1 MTNIFSVK
9 KLPINATLMGA
20 FIVFVLIITGILFYN
35 IENQIQSNYYNN
47 EVNKSKQQISKL
59 AYDITEKL
67 NSQTNIIINSSQYLK
82 VNRDTISIKYNL
94 YNMIK
99 SYDFILGL
107 TYGANKINDSIV
119 NFCPY
124 YFRKNEKLYYSNL
137 EQSNYYYKSEN
148 WFNSNI
154 YKRKI
159 LLSAPYIDESKVPTT
174 TLTVPLRRYDINS
187 GVLSADI
194 HLKFLKD
201 ITRYTRKYNKQN
213 FCLVDKSSHIYYDFK
228 NGFKTNKFLVNKDN
242 GELIKFNNSNG
253 KYTKGSD
260 IYIYEYISPLN
271 SYLFVRLNHD
281 KLLANQP
288 SYSLYFLIF
297 YIIFGIFS
305 FLAFWAAL
313 SIDNVLTNSTYAIET
328 ALNGD
333 IQLAKSYSNILLQK
347 LKIDSTSNPLMMR
360 NSLYKLA
367 FVLNRLIDYF
377 VKITDINEN
386 AGNQLDISIS
396 NIIKYKD
403 IYKISAKKMNSELLA
418 LIKLVTENKTN
429 QDKIDKILSN
439 FRKLTLQSDLLLKN
453 FNHVDL
459 SKSFN
464 DSILSLNSRIK
475 IKLKAYKSNLNS
487 FNDITSEIEE
497 VYQRIGLL
505 STELGDDIEN
515 TYKKVKKPNSKTD
528 FSKLWMIPDKLND
541 FSEEIAIIVKK
552 YRTSSYELDQELSS
566 IFQEVPY
573 SGDMTF
579 KMLNEYSKN
588 SMENAKLFTYY
599 FNTITEIYENIKD
612 ASDEQRRIALALTTR
627 LTAIN
632 SSFNDIINIF
642 SNFELNLK
650 SCVSA
655 AADLKSI
662 LPMKKFI

>member
-9 KLPINATLMGA
+9 KLPIIATLMGA
-20 FIVFVLIITGILFYN
+20 FIVFVLIVTGILFYN
-35 IENQIQSNYYNN
+35 IENQVQHDYYKN
-47 EVNKSKQQISKL
+47 EVVKLNQQISKL
-59 AYDITEKL
+59 SYDITEKL
-67 NSQTNIIINSSQYLK
+67 NSQTNIIYNSSQYLK

-99 SYDFILGL
+99 SYDFILGI
-107 TYGANKINDSIV
+107 TYGVHRVNYSVV

-124 YFRKNEKLYYSNL
+124 YFRKNGKLYYSNL

-148 WFNSNI
+148 WFKSNL
-154 YKRKI
+154 YKDKI
-159 LLSAPYIDESKVPTT
+159 ILSAAYLDESKTPIITM
-174 TLTVPLRRYDINS
+174 TVPLRHYSTNS

-194 HLKFLKD
+194 NIKFLKD
-201 ITRYTRKYNKQN
+201 ITQYTNNYDNHVI
-213 FCLVDKSSHIYYDFK
+213 FLVDKSSHIYYDFK
-228 NGFKTNKFLVNKDN
+228 KGFTTNKFLINKDN
-242 GELIKFNNSNG
+242 GELIKFSNTKG
-253 KYTKGSD
+253 KYTTGSD

-271 SYLFVRLNHD
+271 SYVVVNVNQNII
-281 KLLANQP
+281 LANQP

-305 FLAFWAAL
+305 YLAFWAAL
-313 SIDNVLTNSTYAIET
+313 SIDNVLSNSTYAIET

-347 LKIDSTSNPLMMR
+347 LKLDDKSNQIRMR

-403 IYKISAKKMNSELLA
+403 VYKISAKKMNSELLA
-418 LIKLVTENKTN
+418 LIKLVSENKSN
-429 QDKIDKILSN
+429 QDKIEKIISS
-439 FRKLTLQSDLLLKN
+439 FRKLTLQSDHLLKN
-453 FNHVDL
+453 FNHEDL

-464 DSILSLNSRIK
+464 DSLLSLNSRIK
-475 IKLKAYKSNLNS
+475 TKLTTYKSNLSS
-487 FNDITSEIEE
+487 FNDITSEVEE
-497 VYQRIGLL
+497 VYQRLGLL
-505 STELGDDIEN
+505 SNELGDDLEN
-515 TYKKVKKPNSKTD
+515 AYKKVKKPNSKTD
-528 FSKLWMIPDKLND
+528 FSKLWVIPDKLND
-541 FSEEIAIIVKK
+541 FSDEIALLVQKF
-552 YRTSSYELDQELSS
+552 RTSSYELEKELGS

-579 KMLNEYSKN
+579 KMLNNYTKN
-588 SMENAKLFTYY
+588 SMDNAKLFTYY
-599 FNTITEIYENIKD
+599 FNTITELYENIKD
-612 ASDEQRRIALALTTR
+612 ASDEQRRIALALTSR

-662 LPMKKFI
+662 LPEKKLY

>member
-9 KLPINATLMGA
+9 KLPIIATLMGA
-20 FIVFVLIITGILFYN
+20 FIVFVLIVTGILFYN
-35 IENQIQSNYYNN
+35 IENQVQHDYYKN
-47 EVNKSKQQISKL
+47 EVVKLNQQISKL
-59 AYDITEKL
+59 SYDITEKL
-67 NSQTNIIINSSQYLK
+67 NSQTNIIYNSSQYLK

-99 SYDFILGL
+99 SYDFILGI
-107 TYGANKINDSIV
+107 TYGVHRVNYSVV

-124 YFRKNEKLYYSNL
+124 YFRKNGKLYYSNL

-148 WFNSNI
+148 WFKSNL
-154 YKRKI
+154 YKDKI
-159 LLSAPYIDESKVPTT
+159 ILSAAYLDESKTPIITM
-174 TLTVPLRRYDINS
+174 TVPLRHYSTNS

-194 HLKFLKD
+194 NIKFLKD
-201 ITRYTRKYNKQN
+201 ITQYTNNYDNHVI
-213 FCLVDKSSHIYYDFK
+213 FLVDKSSHIYYDFK
-228 NGFKTNKFLVNKDN
+228 KGFTTNKFLINKDN
-242 GELIKFNNSNG
+242 GELIKFSNTKG
-253 KYTKGSD
+253 KYTTGSD

-271 SYLFVRLNHD
+271 SYVVVNVNQNII
-281 KLLANQP
+281 LANQP

-305 FLAFWAAL
+305 YLAFWAAL
-313 SIDNVLTNSTYAIET
+313 SIDNVLSNSTYAIET

-347 LKIDSTSNPLMMR
+347 LKLDDKSNQIRMR

-403 IYKISAKKMNSELLA
+403 VYKISAKKMNSELLA
-418 LIKLVTENKTN
+418 LIKLVSENKSN
-429 QDKIDKILSN
+429 QDKIEKIISS
-439 FRKLTLQSDLLLKN
+439 FRKLTLQSDHLLKN
-453 FNHVDL
+453 FNHEDL

-464 DSILSLNSRIK
+464 DSLLSLNSRIK
-475 IKLKAYKSNLNS
+475 TKLTTYKSNLSS
-487 FNDITSEIEE
+487 FNDITSEVEE
-497 VYQRIGLL
+497 VYQRLGLL
-505 STELGDDIEN
+505 SNELGDDLEN

-528 FSKLWMIPDKLND
+528 FSKLWVIPDKLND
-541 FSEEIAIIVKK
+541 FSDEIALLVQKF
-552 YRTSSYELDQELSS
+552 RTSSYELEKELGS

-579 KMLNEYSKN
+579 KMLNNYTKN
-588 SMENAKLFTYY
+588 SMDNAKLFTYY
-599 FNTITEIYENIKD
+599 FNTITELYENIKD
-612 ASDEQRRIALALTTR
+612 ASDEQRRIALALTSR

-662 LPMKKFI
+662 LPEKKLY